1 MTRTYSV
8 NLPQK
13 LFKAQQVRENEARV
27 AANLSID
34 MFTLMERAGQATF
47 DMITEHCEH
56 GNSMTVLCG
65 YGNNG
70 GDGYI
75 VARLAKTAG
84 WQVKL
89 IQLGDSNKITG
100 DAATARAQW
109 FETGGESHD
118 ISEGIGPNTVVI
130 DALLGTGLKGNVRGL
145 FCEVIELVNNTNN
158 AAVCSV
164 DIPSGLNADT
174 GQPMG
179 CAIKADLTCTFVGLK
194 QGLVTGVS
202 GDYCGKLHFAGLG
215 IAEVFSQ
222 SIIANAQRS
231 NLSDIRQKLPPRKRA
246 CHKGNNG
253 HVLLIGGNKGMSGAI
268 RMAAKACMRT
278 GAGLVTVLTHQD
290 NESIVAA
297 DCAEVMV
304 RGINEN
310 SDINVFLAKA
320 DVIVFGPGAGMDDW
334 SKALLQQ
341 ALAINKPK
349 VIDADGL
356 NLLALNPQKLTQCII
371 TPHPKE
377 AARMFGR
384 SVKIIQQDRFESAEQ
399 LTKNWGAVALLKGFG
414 TVISD
419 ETSTYVN
426 TSGNPGMATAG
437 MGDVLSGII
446 GGLLGQ
452 GLSLFDAARLGAL
465 IHGAAGDAAAIDG
478 ERGLMATDLLPH
490 IRALVNLS

>member
-13 LFKAQQVRENEARV
+13 LFKAQQVRENEPRV
-27 AANLSID
+27 AADLSIE
-34 MFTLMERAGQATF
+34 MFTLMENAGQAMF
-47 DMITEHCEH
+47 DMVTKHSEQRC
-56 GNSMTVLCG
+56 SMTVLCG

-75 VARLAKTAG
+75 VARLAKIAG

-89 IQLGDSNKITG
+89 IQLGDCNKITG
-100 DAATARAQW
+100 DAATARTLW
-109 FETGGESHD
+109 LEGGGKSYD
-118 ISEGIGPNTVVI
+118 IGEGIEPNTVVI
-130 DALLGTGLKGNVRGL
+130 DALLGTGLNGNVRGQ
-145 FCEVIELVNNTNN
+145 FIEAIELVNKTQN
-158 AAVCSV
+158 AFVCSV

-179 CAIKADLTCTFVGLK
+179 CSIKADLTCTFVGLK
-194 QGLVTGVS
+194 QGMVTGLS

-215 IAEVFSQ
+215 IDEAFEQAVSAVAQ
-222 SIIANAQRS
+222 CSNA
-231 NLSDIRQKLPPRKRA
+231 SDIEKELPPRKRA

-253 HVLLIGGNKGMSGAI
+253 HVLLIGGNKGLSGAI

-278 GAGLVTVLTHQD
+278 GAGLVSVLTVEA

-304 RGINEN
+304 RGICGN

-320 DVIVFGPGAGMDDW
+320 DVIVFGPGSGVNDW
-334 SKALLQQ
+334 SKVLLQKV
-341 ALAINKPK
+341 LAVNKPK
-349 VIDADGL
+349 IIDADGL
-356 NLLALNPQKLTQCII
+356 NLLALDPVKLSQCII

-377 AARMFGR
+377 AARMLSC
-384 SVKIIQQDRFESAEQ
+384 SVKDIQQNRFESAAQ
-399 LTKNWGAVALLKGFG
+399 LAKSWGAVALLKGFG
-414 TVISD
+414 TVINDGS
-419 ETSTYVN
+419 STYVN

-446 GGLLGQ
+446 GGLLAQ
-452 GLSLFDAARLGAL
+452 GLSLRRAATLGAL
-465 IHGAAGDAAAIDG
+465 IHGAAGDAAAAEG
-478 ERGLMATDLLPH
+478 ERGMMATDLLPH
-490 IRALVNLS
+490 IRALVNPF